1 MKKSK
6 KNVSKYVQDSLLE
19 FDSLATT
26 LKENASDAVKDLLDE
41 SVRKTYRE
49 LLAEESGKDDD
60 VEDEVED
67 TDDEDV
73 DVSDFGAKSK
83 DARKAKDD
91 DDDDDFEADF
101 EDEDGR
107 GHVSFKSGK
116 DGKGGKWAQFS
127 KYKVSDGEYDFT
139 NAEDDEIV
147 NAYNMLGDDDK
158 VVVTKDD
165 DSHINVKDNETGT
178 EYIIDLDTMDAEKA
192 GEDGDEFSDDSLNS
206 YVDDELSDVEDDL
219 MGDLGGDDD
228 DDTEI
233 EVELDEPEGGSDDDE
248 EDEVEYLVPDDE
260 EDDDENNEN
269 GDDDKNNDINE
280 GVLSDFMKNGLDKAK
295 NLVDKFF
302 DGLDKPN
309 PMNPDNNFFVDDE
322 EEFGDDEEDDENK
335 KKHKKMK
342 NESKIF
348 EIYLNEDDNLGYTDN
363 YQKDDVMTS
372 PGMDEPGNNVNDW
385 DRGVPK
391 GKSKPWSG
399 YKGQKS
405 ADQPFNEGLI
415 REFGEYDDF
424 GGDIPSED
432 ELRELLG
439 GNEYVGSPEDE
450 EELEAFRRGKEEGED
465 YPVDFDDSEILGDG
479 EPTEECGGLYSEED
493 DFGFEEGGHTFGKVQ
508 AHSTAKTYLRN
519 NPYEDAYEDTIG
531 SASKGG
537 RYHGRKRKGEGVDE
551 SIRRIYREN
560 KQLKKALLRFKGSLQ
575 EAALTNVN
583 LGQIIKLLSENATTF
598 DEKKEI
604 ISRFGNEVNSIK
616 DSKRLYESIS
626 RELKRKGGLALNE
639 GRQYGVLGS
648 RKLNET
654 QIYQD
659 KGMLQSLDLMH
670 KLCK

>member
-26 LKENASDAVKDLLDE
+26 LKENANDTVKDLLDE

-49 LLAEESGKDDD
+49 LLAEESGKDDED

-67 TDDEDV
+67 TDDKDV
-73 DVSDFGAKSK
+73 DVSGFGAKSK
-83 DARKAKDD
+83 DAGKADDD

-192 GEDGDEFSDDSLNS
+192 VEDDEFSDDSLDS

-219 MGDLGGDDD
+219 MDDLDGDDD

-233 EVELDEPEGGSDDDE
+233 EVEMDDPKGDSDDDE
-248 EDEVEYLVPDDE
+248 EAEVEYLVPDDDDDDD
-260 EDDDENNEN
+260 EDDD
-269 GDDDKNNDINE
+269 DDDDSDINE
-280 GVLSDFMKNGLDKAK
+280 GKISDFMKNGLDKAK
-295 NLVDKFF
+295 HLVKRFDDWFF

-309 PMNPDNNFFVDDE
+309 PLYEPNNFFVDD
-322 EEFGDDEEDDENK
+322 DEEDEDDDENK

-363 YQKDDVMTS
+363 YQKDDVMTT
-372 PGMDEPGNNVNDW
+372 PGMDEPGKNVNDW
-385 DRGVPK
+385 DKGVPR
-391 GKSKPWSG
+391 GKAKPWSG

-405 ADQPFNEGLI
+405 ADQPFNEGIL
-415 REFGEYDDF
+415 REFGDDDYY
-424 GGDIPSED
+424 GEDDDYDIPSEE

-439 GNEYVGSPEDE
+439 GQEYTGSPEDE
-450 EELEAFRRGKEEGED
+450 KEMESFRHPEG
-465 YPVDFDDSEILGDG
+465 FDDDEILGDE
-479 EPTEECGGLYSEED
+479 EPTEECGGYNFEEND
-493 DFGFEEGGHTFGKVQ
+493 DLGGVEEGGHTFGKVQ

-519 NPYEDAYEDTIG
+519 NPSEDAYEDTIG
-531 SASKGG
+531 SASKSGKH
-537 RYHGRKRKGEGVDE
+537 YGRKRKGEGVDE

-560 KQLKKALLRFKGSLQ
+560 KQLKKALLRFKGTLQ

-659 KGMLQSLDLMH
+659 KDMLKSLDLMH

>member
-26 LKENASDAVKDLLDE
+26 LKENANDAVKDLLDE

-49 LLAEESGKDDD
+49 LLAEESGKDDDD

-83 DARKAKDD
+83 DARKTGSD

-107 GHVSFKSGK
+107 GHVSFKSGE

-178 EYIIDLDTMDAEKA
+178 EYIIDLDNMDAEKF
-192 GEDGDEFSDDSLNS
+192 GEDDDEFSDDSLDS

-219 MGDLGGDDD
+219 D

-233 EVELDEPEGGSDDDE
+233 EVELDGPKSGSDDDE
-248 EDEVEYLVPDDE
+248 EDEVEYIVPDDE
-260 EDDDENNEN
+260 DEDDEDDDE
-269 GDDDKNNDINE
+269 GNDINE
-280 GVLSDFMKNGLDKAK
+280 GKLSDFMKNGLDRAK
-295 NLVDKFF
+295 DLVGKFDDWFF

-322 EEFGDDEEDDENK
+322 EEDEGDDENK

-363 YQKDDVMTS
+363 YQKDDVMTT
-372 PGMDEPGNNVNDW
+372 PGMDEPGKNVNDW
-385 DRGVPK
+385 DKGVPK

-405 ADQPFNEGLI
+405 ADQPFNEGIL
-415 REFGEYDDF
+415 REFDEDDYGYDDF
-424 GGDIPSED
+424 DDIPSED
-432 ELRELLG
+432 ELNELLG
-439 GNEYVGSPEDE
+439 GKEYVGSPEDE
-450 EELEAFRRGKEEGED
+450 EELETFRRGRE
-465 YPVDFDDSEILGDG
+465 DDSEVLGDEEG
-479 EPTEECGGLYSEED
+479 PAEECGGYNFEEGD
-493 DFGFEEGGHTFGKVQ
+493 DLDTFEEGGHTFGKVQ

-519 NPYEDAYEDTIG
+519 NPSEDAYEDTIG
-531 SASKGG
+531 SASKSG
-537 RYHGRKRKGEGVDE
+537 RYHGRKRKGEGIDE

-604 ISRFGNEVNSIK
+604 INRFGNEVNSIK

-626 RELKRKGGLALNE
+626 RELKRKGGLALIE

-659 KGMLQSLDLMH
+659 KDMLASLDLMH
-670 KLCK
+670 RLCK

>member
-26 LKENASDAVKDLLDE
+26 LKENANDAVKDLLDE

-49 LLAEESGKDDD
+49 LLAEESGKDDDD

-83 DARKAKDD
+83 DARKTSSD

-107 GHVSFKSGK
+107 GHVSFKSGE

-178 EYIIDLDTMDAEKA
+178 EYIIDLDNMDAEKF
-192 GEDGDEFSDDSLNS
+192 GEDDDEFSDDSLDS

-219 MGDLGGDDD
+219 DDTVDLDGDDD

-233 EVELDEPEGGSDDDE
+233 EVELDDPKGGSDDDE
-248 EDEVEYLVPDDE
+248 DEEVEYLVPDDDDE
-260 EDDDENNEN
+260 DDEDDDE
-269 GDDDKNNDINE
+269 DSDINE
-280 GVLSDFMKNGLDKAK
+280 GKISDFMKNGLDKAK
-295 NLVDKFF
+295 RLVDGFF

-309 PMNPDNNFFVDDE
+309 PMNPDNNFFVDD
-322 EEFGDDEEDDENK
+322 DEEDEGDDENK

-363 YQKDDVMTS
+363 YQKDDVMTT

-405 ADQPFNEGLI
+405 ADQPFNEGIL
-415 REFGEYDDF
+415 REFDEDDYGYDDL
-424 GGDIPSED
+424 GDLPSED
-432 ELRELLG
+432 ELHELLG
-439 GNEYVGSPEDE
+439 GSEYVGTPEDE
-450 EELEAFRRGKEEGED
+450 EELERFRHPEDEEDD
-465 YPVDFDDSEILGDG
+465 YPEDFDDSEILGDEEG
-479 EPTEECGGLYSEED
+479 PTEECGGLYSEGDEFD
-493 DFGFEEGGHTFGKVQ
+493 LEEGGHTFGKVQ

-519 NPYEDAYEDTIG
+519 NPGEDAYEDTIG

-604 ISRFGNEVNSIK
+604 INRFGNEVNSIK

-659 KGMLQSLDLMH
+659 KDMLASLDLMH
-670 KLCK
+670 RLCK

>member
-26 LKENASDAVKDLLDE
+26 LKENANDAVKDLLDE

-83 DARKAKDD
+83 DARKTDED

-116 DGKGGKWAQFS
+116 DSKGGKWAQFS

-178 EYIIDLDTMDAEKA
+178 EYIIDLDTMDAEKF
-192 GEDGDEFSDDSLNS
+192 GEDDDEFSDDSLNS

-219 MGDLGGDDD
+219 DDEVNLDGDDG

-233 EVELDEPEGGSDDDE
+233 EVELDDPEGDSDDDD
-248 EDEVEYLVPDDE
+248 DEVEYLVPDDE
-260 EDDDENNEN
+260 DDDD
-269 GDDDKNNDINE
+269 DDDKDSDINE
-280 GVLSDFMKNGLDKAK
+280 GKLSDFMKNSLDKARDMLGK
-295 NLVDKFF
+295 FDDWFF
-302 DGLDKPN
+302 DGLDDAPN
-309 PMNPDNNFFVDDE
+309 PMNPDNNFFADDDE
-322 EEFGDDEEDDENK
+322 EDEDDDENK

-372 PGMDEPGNNVNDW
+372 PGMDEPGKNVNDW

-405 ADQPFNEGLI
+405 ADQPFNEGIL
-415 REFGEYDDF
+415 REFDEYGDYDEDDELSGIPSREELEELLASNGGEYR
-424 GGDIPSED
+424 GT
-432 ELRELLG
+432 
-439 GNEYVGSPEDE
+439 PEDE
-450 EELEAFRRGKEEGED
+450 EELEGFRRGQE
-465 YPVDFDDSEILGDG
+465 DDSEILGD
-479 EPTEECGGLYSEED
+479 EEYPTEECGGYNFEED
-493 DFGFEEGGHTFGKVQ
+493 DDFGGFEEGGHTFGKVQ

-519 NPYEDAYEDTIG
+519 NPSEDAYEDTIG
-531 SASKGG
+531 SASKSG

-551 SIRRIYREN
+551 SIRRIYKEN

-604 ISRFGNEVNSIK
+604 INRFGNEVNSIK

-659 KGMLQSLDLMH
+659 KDMLKSLDLMH

>member
-19 FDSLATT
+19 FDNLATT
-26 LKENASDAVKDLLDE
+26 LKENANDTVKDLLDE

-49 LLAEESGKDDD
+49 LLAEESGKDDED

-73 DVSDFGAKSK
+73 DVSGFDAKSK
-83 DARKAKDD
+83 DAGKAD

-107 GHVSFKSGK
+107 GHVSFKSGN

-192 GEDGDEFSDDSLNS
+192 GEDDEFSDDSLDS

-219 MGDLGGDDD
+219 EADLDGDDE

-233 EVELDEPEGGSDDDE
+233 EVESDDEPEGDSDDDE
-248 EDEVEYLVPDDE
+248 EDGVEYLVPDDD
-260 EDDDENNEN
+260 DDDE
-269 GDDDKNNDINE
+269 DDEDSDINE
-280 GVLSDFMKNGLDKAK
+280 GKISDFMKGGLDKAK
-295 NLVDKFF
+295 DLIKRFDDWFI

-309 PMNPDNNFFVDDE
+309 PMYEPNKFFVDD
-322 EEFGDDEEDDENK
+322 DEEDEGDDENK
-335 KKHKKMK
+335 KKRKKMK

-348 EIYLNEDDNLGYTDN
+348 EIYLNEDDNVGYTDN
-363 YQKDDVMTS
+363 YQKDDAMTT
-372 PGMDEPGNNVNDW
+372 PGMDEPGKNVNDW
-385 DRGVPK
+385 DKGVPK
-391 GKSKPWSG
+391 GKAKPWSG

-405 ADQPFNEGLI
+405 ADQPFNEGVL
-415 REFGEYDDF
+415 REFGDDDYY
-424 GGDIPSED
+424 GEDEDYDIPSEE

-439 GNEYVGSPEDE
+439 GQEYTGSPEDE
-450 EELEAFRRGKEEGED
+450 EEIKRFRHPEE
-465 YPVDFDDSEILGDG
+465 FDDDEILGDE
-479 EPTEECGGLYSEED
+479 EPTEECGGYNFEED
-493 DFGFEEGGHTFGKVQ
+493 DDFGGFEEGGHTFGKVQ

-519 NPYEDAYEDTIG
+519 NPSEDAYEDTIG

-551 SIRRIYREN
+551 SIRRIYNEN
-560 KQLKKALLRFKGSLQ
+560 KQLKKALLRFKGTLQ

-604 ISRFGNEVNSIK
+604 ISRFGNEANSIK

-659 KGMLQSLDLMH
+659 KDMLKSLDLMH

>member
-19 FDSLATT
+19 FDNLATT
-26 LKENASDAVKDLLDE
+26 LKENANDAVKDLLDE

-49 LLAEESGKDDD
+49 LLAEESGKDDED

-83 DARKAKDD
+83 DARKTDED

-107 GHVSFKSGK
+107 GHVSFKSGE

-178 EYIIDLDTMDAEKA
+178 EYIIDLDTMDAEKF
-192 GEDGDEFSDDSLNS
+192 GEDDDEFSDDSLNS

-219 MGDLGGDDD
+219 DDEVNLDGDDG

-233 EVELDEPEGGSDDDE
+233 EVELDDPEGGSDDDDD
-248 EDEVEYLVPDDE
+248 DEVEYLVPDDE
-260 EDDDENNEN
+260 DDDDE
-269 GDDDKNNDINE
+269 DNDINE
-280 GVLSDFMKNGLDKAK
+280 GKLSDFMKSGLDRAK
-295 NLVDKFF
+295 ELVGKFDDWFF

-322 EEFGDDEEDDENK
+322 EEDKGDDENK
-335 KKHKKMK
+335 KKDKKMK

-363 YQKDDVMTS
+363 YQKDDVMTT
-372 PGMDEPGNNVNDW
+372 PGMDEPGKNVNDW

-405 ADQPFNEGLI
+405 ADQPFNEGIL
-415 REFGEYDDF
+415 REFDEFDDDEELSGIPSREELEELLASNGGEYR
-424 GGDIPSED
+424 GT
-432 ELRELLG
+432 
-439 GNEYVGSPEDE
+439 PEDE
-450 EELEAFRRGKEEGED
+450 EELEGFRKGQE
-465 YPVDFDDSEILGDG
+465 DDSEILGD
-479 EPTEECGGLYSEED
+479 EEYPTEECGGYNFEED
-493 DFGFEEGGHTFGKVQ
+493 DESNMEEGGHTFGKVQ

-519 NPYEDAYEDTIG
+519 NPSEDAYEDTIG
-531 SASKGG
+531 SASKSGK
-537 RYHGRKRKGEGVDE
+537 YHGRKRKGEGVDE
-551 SIRRIYREN
+551 SIRRIYNEN

-604 ISRFGNEVNSIK
+604 INRFGNEVNSIK

-626 RELKRKGGLALNE
+626 RELKRKGGLALDE

-659 KGMLQSLDLMH
+659 KDMLKSLDLMH

>member
-26 LKENASDAVKDLLDE
+26 LKENAGDAVKDLLDE

-165 DSHINVKDNETGT
+165 DNHINVKDNETGT
-178 EYIIDLDTMDAEKA
+178 EYIIDLDNMDAEKA
-192 GEDGDEFSDDSLNS
+192 GEDDEFSDDSLNS
-206 YVDDELSDVEDDL
+206 YVDDELSDVEDDIDV
-219 MGDLGGDDD
+219 DLDGDDD
-228 DDTEI
+228 DDDDTDI
-233 EVELDEPEGGSDDDE
+233 EVELDEPEGDSDDDE
-248 EDEVEYLVPDDE
+248 EDEVEYVVPDDDDDD
-260 EDDDENNEN
+260 EDDDE
-269 GDDDKNNDINE
+269 DSDINE
-280 GVLSDFMKNGLDKAK
+280 GKISDFMKDSLDKAK
-295 NLVDKFF
+295 DLIGKFDDWFF

-309 PMNPDNNFFVDDE
+309 PMNPDNHFFADDDE
-322 EEFGDDEEDDENK
+322 DEDDDENK
-335 KKHKKMK
+335 NEKKHKKMK

-405 ADQPFNEGLI
+405 ADQPFNEGVL
-415 REFGEYDDF
+415 REFDEGDYYDDDDY
-424 GGDIPSED
+424 DIPSED

-439 GNEYVGSPEDE
+439 GHEYQGSPEDE
-450 EELEAFRRGKEEGED
+450 DDLNRFRHPE
-465 YPVDFDDSEILGDG
+465 DFDDSEILGD
-479 EPTEECGGLYSEED
+479 EEYPTEECGGYGNFEED
-493 DFGFEEGGHTFGKVQ
+493 DDFNMEEGGHTFGKVQ

-531 SASKGG
+531 SASKSG
-537 RYHGRKRKGEGVDE
+537 RYQGRKRKGEGVDE

-659 KGMLQSLDLMH
+659 KDMLKSLDLMH